1 MDNMKLSRIESQGSI
16 FHHYLTG
23 LIGEPDDFIGLL
35 TDLETASPQDII
47 YIHINS
53 QGGSLETVAQ
63 ILHAMENTQGQVVTS
78 AEGVVASGA
87 SLVFFAGHGL
97 AVGTY
102 GYFLLHDGATTEFGK
117 VSDNYDAAKAS
128 KEWISKIYH
137 KVYSPFFKKKEIKKV
152 LNGKE
157 WYLSSEEVEARI
169 QKAYEENNIED

>member
-1 MDNMKLSRIESQGSI
+1 MDKYKLSRQESQGSI

-23 LIGEPDDFIGLL
+23 LIGEPDEFIGLL

-63 ILHAMENTQGQVVTS
+63 ILHAMDSTQGQVVTS

-97 AVGTY
+97 AVGPY

-117 VSDNYDAAKAS
+117 VSDNYDAAVAS
-128 KEWISKIYH
+128 KEWIKKIYH
-137 KVYSPFFKKKEIKKV
+137 KIYSPFFKKKEINKV
-152 LNGKE
+152 LKGKE
-157 WYLSSEEVEARI
+157 WYLSSEEVASRI
-169 QKAYEENNIED
+169 EKAYEENNIED